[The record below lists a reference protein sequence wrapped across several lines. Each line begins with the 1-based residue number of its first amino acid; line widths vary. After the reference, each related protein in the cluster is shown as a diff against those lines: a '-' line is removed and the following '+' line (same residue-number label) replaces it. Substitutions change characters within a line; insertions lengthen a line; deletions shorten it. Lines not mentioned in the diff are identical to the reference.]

1 VLEVKNDTHAL
12 WRWLRNQD
20 LNADVAAD
28 EVYIVREP
36 DKCLGDGVGVFCV
49 QGYIGHREKN

>member
-1 VLEVKNDTHAL
+1 MLEVKNDTHAL
-12 WRWLRNQD
+12 WRWHRNQD

-36 DKCLGDGVGVFCV
+36 DKCLAKSTRLLA
-49 QGYIGHREKN
+49 Y